1 VTDEADNSD
10 EGPVVDVEEL
20 GHSYGDLTVLEQ
32 VSFDL
37 APGTVACLVGPNGSG
52 KSTLMRLLGGLL
64 DPTAGSV
71 EVTAGGDRPVGYLAQ
86 TPAFRPEFTV
96 AETVAFYGSLVE
108 ADVDVEATLER
119 VGLTPVA
126 DRPVDA
132 LSGGM
137 TRLLGLALTTVGD
150 PGVLL
155 LDEPASGLDPMMTA
169 YITGVIE
176 DVADTGDAVVL
187 ATHNLTAAERVADV
201 VLVLDRGTL
210 VAADP
215 PGELLAET
223 GTDSLAGALEALV
236 GAEMPTVY
244 AGRQGGVEE

>member
-1 VTDEADNSD
+1 MTDEQDPG
-10 EGPVVDVEEL
+10 EGPVIDVEGL
-20 GHSYGDLTVLEQ
+20 GHAYGDLTVLEE
-32 VSFDL
+32 VSFAL
-37 APGTVACLVGPNGSG
+37 APGTVACLIGPNGSG
-52 KSTLMRLLGGLL
+52 KSTLMRLLGGLIE
-64 DPTAGSV
+64 PTDGSV
-71 EVTAGGDRPVGYLAQ
+71 EVDARGDRPVGYLAQ
-86 TPAFRPEFTV
+86 TPAFRPQFTV

-108 ADVDVEATLER
+108 TDVNVDATLER

-169 YITGVIE
+169 YITGVIG

-215 PGELLAET
+215 PEELLAET
-223 GTDSLAGALEALV
+223 GTDSLADALATLV

-244 AGRQGGVEE
+244 AGRQRGEEE

>member
-1 VTDEADNSD
+1 MTDEEPGPG
-10 EGPVVDVEEL
+10 EGRVIDVEGL
-20 GHSYGDLTVLEQ
+20 GHAYGDLTVLEE

-37 APGTVACLVGPNGSG
+37 APGTIACLIGPNGSG

-71 EVTAGGDRPVGYLAQ
+71 EVDARGDRPVGYLAQ
-86 TPAFRPEFTV
+86 TPAFRPQFTV

-108 ADVDVEATLER
+108 TDVDVDATLER

-210 VAADP
+210 VAADA
-215 PGELLAET
+215 PGALMAET
-223 GTDSLAGALEALV
+223 GTDTLAGALEALV

>member
-1 VTDEADNSD
+1 MTDEADESG
-10 EGPVVDVEEL
+10 EGPVVDVEGL
-20 GHSYGDLTVLEQ
+20 GHAYGDLTVLED

-71 EVTAGGDRPVGYLAQ
+71 EVDARGDRPVGYLAQ
-86 TPAFRPEFTV
+86 TPAFRPQFTV
-96 AETVAFYGSLVE
+96 AETVGFYGSLVE
-108 ADVDVEATLER
+108 TDVDVDATLER

-150 PGVLL
+150 PG
-155 LDEPASGLDPMMTA
+155 
-169 YITGVIE
+169 
-176 DVADTGDAVVL
+176 
-187 ATHNLTAAERVADV
+187 
-201 VLVLDRGTL
+201 
-210 VAADP
+210 
-215 PGELLAET
+215 
-223 GTDSLAGALEALV
+223 
-236 GAEMPTVY
+236 
-244 AGRQGGVEE
+244 

>member
-1 VTDEADNSD
+1 LFI
-10 EGPVVDVEEL
+10 DVEGL
-20 GHSYGDLTVLEQ
+20 GHAYGDLTVLEE
-32 VSFDL
+32 VSFAL
-37 APGTVACLVGPNGSG
+37 APGTVACLIGPNGSG
-52 KSTLMRLLGGLL
+52 KSTLMRLLGGLIE
-64 DPTAGSV
+64 PTDGSV
-71 EVTAGGDRPVGYLAQ
+71 EVDARGDRPVGYLAQ
-86 TPAFRPEFTV
+86 TPAFRPQFTV

-108 ADVDVEATLER
+108 TDVNVDATLER

-169 YITGVIE
+169 YITGVIG

-215 PGELLAET
+215 PEELLAET
-223 GTDSLAGALEALV
+223 GTDSLADALATLV

-244 AGRQGGVEE
+244 AGRQRGEEE

>member
-1 VTDEADNSD
+1 MTDEEPGPG
-10 EGPVVDVEEL
+10 EGRVIDVEGL
-20 GHSYGDLTVLEQ
+20 GHAYGDLTVLEE

-37 APGTVACLVGPNGSG
+37 APGTIACLIGPNGSG

-71 EVTAGGDRPVGYLAQ
+71 EVDARGDRPVGYLAQ
-86 TPAFRPEFTV
+86 TPAFRPQFTV

-108 ADVDVEATLER
+108 TDVDVDATLER

-150 PGVLL
+150 PGMLL

-210 VAADP
+210 VAADA
-215 PGELLAET
+215 PGALMAET
-223 GTDSLAGALEALV
+223 GTDTLAGALEALV